1 MKKLISVLLTAAFLA
16 AMLIIPASAEMDERL
31 EALQGSYIEL
41 FPEFAKEE
49 FHEYWIDCI
58 SKYVDDPETAEM
70 FYQMLVGSC
79 MGELKGQEAIDAY
92 TADPESIV
100 FDCFFTD
107 GVAKITVE
115 GNVIS
120 GHDADGNMVF
130 SHTYSYTEDIPMNI
144 GGMIFDGMNFHIYK
158 ADEENDAFTYF
169 AFADDTP
176 AETYHLEFRYGPAL
190 ENIVS
195 YYEGEYAYW
204 LAAAIP
210 ANYAESSM
218 MQDCIKLF
226 VDENMGELSGEK
238 LT

>member
-31 EALQGSYIEL
+31 EALQGSYVEL

-49 FHEYWIDCI
+49 FHDYWIECI
-58 SKYVDDPETAEM
+58 SNYVNDPETAEM
-70 FYQMLVGSC
+70 FYQKLVGSC

-107 GVAKITVE
+107 GVAKITIEKDIISGYDAE
-115 GNVIS
+115 GNVI
-120 GHDADGNMVF
+120 F
-130 SHTYSYTEDIPMNI
+130 SHTYSYTEDIPMNV
-144 GGMIFDGMNFHIYK
+144 GGMTFEGMNFHIYK

-176 AETYHLEFRYGPAL
+176 AETFHLEFRYGPAL
-190 ENIVS
+190 ENI
-195 YYEGEYAYW
+195 GAY
-204 LAAAIP
+204 
-210 ANYAESSM
+210 
-218 MQDCIKLF
+218 
-226 VDENMGELSGEK
+226 
-238 LT
+238 